1 MSDMKLETWVA
12 LASLG
17 LSVMFVALLLS
28 FYNFLI
34 GPDGQGP
41 ERVVDP
47 GGLLIQ
53 QVSISAVPSVI
64 LAVFSFILAR
74 DTGNKQA
81 GMLLLA
87 AGALMVVGMYFST
100 TLVPMIKN
108 EFAVGGI
115 GIVPYIFMAAG
126 AGVTGLGGYLA
137 SKKARPTHLD
147 DLR

>member
-1 MSDMKLETWVA
+1 MKLETWVA

-17 LSVMFVALLLS
+17 LSAMFVVLLLS

-34 GPDGQGP
+34 GSEGQGP

-53 QVSISAVPSVI
+53 QVSISAAPSVI
-64 LAVFSFILAR
+64 LAVFSFVMAR
-74 DTGNKQA
+74 GTGNKQV

-87 AGALMVVGMYFST
+87 AGALMVAGMYYST
-100 TLVPMIKN
+100 TLVPLIRN
-108 EFAVGGI
+108 EFVVGGLA
-115 GIVPYIFMAAG
+115 IVPYIFMG
-126 AGVTGLGGYLA
+126 AGSGVAALGGYLA
-137 SKKARPTHLD
+137 SKNVRTTHLD